1 MQKRRAYSLALLAV
15 ILPVLFLSFFHRH
28 PGYLEEEIHCVQ
40 CADHIPHG
48 HLSAD
53 NHISD
58 CLVCHF
64 LGLPFLAG
72 RSQSLRSFVREVCL
86 FFEGYAGTVFLRQE
100 SVLPTRGPPAP
111 FCFAAL

>member
-1 MQKRRAYSLALLAV
+1 MLKRRAYSIVLLAV
-15 ILPVLFLSFFHRH
+15 ILPVLFLSYFHRH
-28 PGYLEEEIHCVQ
+28 PGSFEEDIHCVQ
-40 CADHIPHG
+40 CADHVPHG

-64 LGLPFLAG
+64 FGLPFLAG
-72 RSQSLRSFVREVCL
+72 RSQLLRSFVREVCL
-86 FFEGYAGTVFLRQE
+86 FFEGNAGTVCLQQG